1 MPIKYV
7 LLTIS
12 GDHKDVESTRVLTI
26 RITKLE
32 KLHDNRLE
40 AQNNVGAN
48 WWSRFMWSQQKNIEK
63 KFQFGNY
70 VLWFP
75 K

>member
-7 LLTIS
+7 LPAIS

-26 RITKLE
+26 IITKLE
-32 KLHDNRLE
+32 KLHDKRLE

-48 WWSRFMWSQQKNIEK
+48 
-63 KFQFGNY
+63 
-70 VLWFP
+70 
-75 K
+75 